1 MVFQWRATK
10 DDYKFHIGNETIEI
24 VQNYTY
30 LGTRISSTRNF
41 TISLNHLR
49 EKALHALFSLR
60 RHVDFSSLKPSFA
73 SKIFDIMISPIL
85 TYNSEVWGVYTKSDF
100 KSWENS
106 PIEKNTPTVLQT
118 LPMNV
123 EVSNKAS
130 NIACRA
136 ELGRFP
142 LIIDINKRM
151 LNYVTYLRNK
161 DQDSIFKQSLLTS
174 IDLHS
179 HGKSSFIP
187 ISSTFTTTMIS
198 LTSILAH

>member
-1 MVFQWRATK
+1 MVFQRRAKK
-10 DDYKFHIGNETIEI
+10 DDYKFHIGNETIDI

-30 LGTRISSTRNF
+30 LGTRISSTGNF
-41 TISLNHLR
+41 TISVISLNHLR
-49 EKALHALFSLR
+49 EKALHALFRLR
-60 RHVDFSSLKPSFA
+60 RHVDFSSLKPSLS
-73 SKIFDIMISPIL
+73 SKIFHTMISPIL

-106 PIEKNTPTVLQT
+106 PTEKTHLQFCKRY
-118 LPMNV
+118 L

-151 LNYVTYLRNK
+151 LNYN
-161 DQDSIFKQSLLTS
+161 
-174 IDLHS
+174 
-179 HGKSSFIP
+179 
-187 ISSTFTTTMIS
+187 
-198 LTSILAH
+198 

>member
-1 MVFQWRATK
+1 MLNINPKKTKVMVFQRRAKK
-10 DDYKFHIGNETIEI
+10 DDYKFHIGNESIDI

-30 LGTRISSTRNF
+30 LGTRISSTGNF

-60 RHVDFSSLKPSFA
+60 RHVYFSSLKPSLA
-73 SKIFDIMISPIL
+73 SKIFDTMISPIL

-100 KSWENS
+100 KPWENS
-106 PIEKNTPTVLQT
+106 PIEKTHLQFCKRY
-118 LPMNV
+118 L

-136 ELGRFP
+136 ELCRFP

-161 DQDSIFKQSLLTS
+161 DQDSIVKTV
-174 IDLHS
+174 
-179 HGKSSFIP
+179 
-187 ISSTFTTTMIS
+187 
-198 LTSILAH
+198 AVNVN